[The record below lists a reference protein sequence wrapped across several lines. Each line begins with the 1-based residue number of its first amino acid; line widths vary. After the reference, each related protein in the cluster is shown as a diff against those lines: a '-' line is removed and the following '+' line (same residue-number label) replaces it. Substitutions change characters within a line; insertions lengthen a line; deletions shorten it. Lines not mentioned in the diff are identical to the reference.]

1 VSTTEET
8 RKQFF
13 KKLGNSKGEDAAEM
27 SFIDH
32 LEALRWHL
40 VRGVIAWA
48 VAFIAIFFKVDW
60 VFDNII

>member
-1 VSTTEET
+1 VAATEET

-13 KKLGNSKGEDAAEM
+13 KKLANSKQPETEEM

-40 VRGVIAWA
+40 VRAVIAWV
-48 VAFIAIFFKVDW
+48 VAFVGVFIFIDW
-60 VFDNII
+60 IL